1 MKTIISLNTFR
12 VVLIK
17 SMWLISFF
25 FLICFIH
32 SCCDIKNPGK
42 CTSVQLL
49 ERSADSLPIEI
60 FEGKYKCNSPFM
72 CNQIIL
78 DASSNNADT
87 MRNYLRGLCYKPI
100 DTCKCGH
107 QFELWEYPSVDA
119 IADAQSVVQNAP
131 RPGPIGRGLILNF
144 TFDFSEPSPIITH
157 TNKDSFNYTIGCPLI
172 DSIKIAIVDSG
183 VDPPTNN
190 SYSSTVSGRI
200 NDSQFNWTAYK
211 NFPTCCSDL
220 FPRGIRLDGTFPLRE
235 PDDLNGHG
243 TSVNAVS
250 TGASFPNILI
260 NSPFKFVNIAILP
273 SQGSGNLFDALCGLY
288 YAIEQKPDIINIS
301 WGFKYLK
308 GASVN
313 NQLDI
318 ALHNVFL
325 DCFNKA
331 NLDSILIVAGI
342 GNDSLDINDY
352 QKFYPAS
359 LAKNLSNVISVGG
372 LNTTFNDLMQMSNYA
387 SDNSNYL
394 TVCVPGENII
404 TLYPAGLNN
413 NTSGWAQQ
421 SGTSFAT
428 PLISRIAGIIK
439 SKYNTTGPAQIK
451 NKILHLSITSQ
462 STYRSKLVDTTS
474 KIKFREIKLDSITK
488 YLCKKSIK
496 VH

>member
-1 MKTIISLNTFR
+1 
-12 VVLIK
+12 
-17 SMWLISFF
+17 
-25 FLICFIH
+25 
-32 SCCDIKNPGK
+32 
-42 CTSVQLL
+42 
-49 ERSADSLPIEI
+49 
-60 FEGKYKCNSPFM
+60 
-72 CNQIIL
+72 
-78 DASSNNADT
+78 

-342 GNDSLDINDY
+342 GNDGLKLNDY
-352 QKFYPAS
+352 QMFYPAS
-359 LAKNLSNVISVGG
+359 FAGTLNNVISVGG
-372 LNTTFNDLMQMSNYA
+372 LNIASNDLMHMSNYA
-387 SDNSNYL
+387 SINSNYL
-394 TVCVPGENII
+394 SVCVPGENIVA
-404 TLYPAGLNN
+404 LYPTGLNG
-413 NTSGWAQQ
+413 NTTGWTIQ

-428 PLISRIAGIIK
+428 PLITRTAGLIK
-439 SKYNTTGPAQIK
+439 SKYHINGPAQLK
-451 NKILHLSITSQ
+451 NKVLDLSISSQ
-462 STYRSKLVDTTS
+462 SSLRFEDLDESIHLIYR
-474 KIKFREIKLDSITK
+474 KIKLENVFHNICTTNPQ
-488 YLCKKSIK
+488 
-496 VH
+496 